1 MFRLCLAVKISY
13 PVRAVQSAK
22 FARISI
28 LRNNRK
34 YFILLSFS
42 LNLIIEW
49 KRQGVLAGKDRTGG
63 GWGNEETSV
72 ERQTGQKA
80 YWKIFTLS
88 ASQSLR
94 IFWNLSRTCE
104 TKAGYKIQ
112 SCDIIAV
119 HQEVHCWLVSSV
131 RFPLTLLYKFELS
144 KFNLLD
150 RLICRKRFSDILL
163 TSQLA

>member
-1 MFRLCLAVKISY
+1 MFRLCLVVKISY
-13 PVRAVQSAK
+13 PVGAVQSAK

-104 TKAGYKIQ
+104 TKADYKIHN
-112 SCDIIAV
+112 CDIPN
-119 HQEVHCWLVSSV
+119 CSV
-131 RFPLTLLYKFELS
+131 RGSTFLTCF
-144 KFNLLD
+144 
-150 RLICRKRFSDILL
+150 ICSISPHTALQVWTL
-163 TSQLA
+163 TV